1 MEACAPVNAALVG
14 LLSIVVFA
22 LAYWFYGRWVANR
35 LFEVSA
41 DRPVPSREKEDGI
54 DYLPTNRFVLFGHHF
69 ASIAGAGP
77 IVGPALAVI
86 YGWVPALLWVIF
98 GTIFIGAIHDLG
110 SLMVSMRHG
119 GRTIGDVTES
129 LMGPRARAILVV
141 VTFFLLLLVV
151 AVFALVIG
159 GLFNTYPEAVFPS
172 AALIVIAMCIGL
184 LVYRAR
190 LPLLP
195 ATLIGVALMAASIWY
210 GLGHPMGQ
218 GIGPTTWIV
227 VLLVY
232 AFTASVLPVWLL
244 LQPRDYLNSFGLYF
258 GMGLIYLGLFVG
270 HPRIVAPAV
279 RLTGAGAPPAIPF
292 LFIVVACGAI
302 SGFHSLISSG
312 TTARQLG
319 SERDA
324 AFIGYGSML
333 VEGALA
339 VVVVLACTAGIGSAQ
354 IWAERYQSW
363 GAFGSLNAK
372 LGAFVDGGDQLLQSL
387 GFAPGVGGTLLTVTV
402 VGFVLTSLDTASRL
416 MRFTIAE
423 IGESLGVKQLQN
435 RYVASLIAVGSA
447 FILATIKVGGKET
460 GMMLWPAFGIT
471 NQVFASLVMIV
482 ISVYLLKLRK
492 PIWPTVLPALFML
505 VITAAA
511 LVSQLGTWIASRNWL
526 LAVVGVIILMAEL
539 WIAGEGTYCL
549 MASIDRKPG
558 YDSNTPGEP
567 AG

>member
-1 MEACAPVNAALVG
+1 MNAALVA
-14 LLSIVVFA
+14 LLCIVLFV
-22 LAYWFYGRWVANR
+22 LGYRIYGRWAARR

-41 DRPVPSREKEDGI
+41 DRPVPSREKQDGI
-54 DYLPTNRFVLFGHHF
+54 DFVPTNRFVLFGHHF

-86 YGWVPALLWVIF
+86 YGWVPALLWVVF
-98 GTIFIGAIHDLG
+98 GSIFIGAVHDLG

-119 GRTIGDVTES
+119 GRTIGDVTET
-129 LMGPRARAILVV
+129 LMGPRVRAIFVV

-151 AVFALVIG
+151 AVFALVIS
-159 GLFNTYPEAVFPS
+159 GLFKTYPEAVFP
-172 AALIVIAMCIGL
+172 AGALIVIAMGTGL
-184 LVYRAR
+184 LVYR
-190 LPLLP
+190 LHVPLLP
-195 ATLIGVALMAASIWY
+195 ATLIGVALMAAGIWY
-210 GLGHPMGQ
+210 GIGHPMGQ
-218 GIGPTTWIV
+218 NIGPLTWVV

-232 AFTASVLPVWLL
+232 AFIASVLPVWLL

-258 GMGLIYLGLFVG
+258 GMGLTYLGLFVA
-270 HPRIVAPAV
+270 HPHIVAPAV
-279 RLTGAGAPPAIPF
+279 RATGAGAPPMVPF

-312 TTARQLG
+312 TTARQLS

-339 VVVVLACTAGIGSAQ
+339 VVVVLACTAGIGSAAV
-354 IWAERYQSW
+354 WAERYQSW

-372 LGAFVDGGDQLLQSL
+372 LTAFIDGGDNLLQAL

-416 MRFTIAE
+416 MRFNITE
-423 IGESLGVKQLQN
+423 IGESLGIKPLQN
-435 RYVASLIAVGSA
+435 RYIASLIVLGCA
-447 FILATIKVGGKET
+447 FLLATVKVGEKET
-460 GMMLWPAFGIT
+460 GMLLWPAFGIT

-482 ISVYLLKLRK
+482 ISVYLLKLHK

-505 VITAAA
+505 AITAAA
-511 LVSQLGTWIASRNWL
+511 LVSQLATWIRTTNWL
-526 LAVVGVIILMAEL
+526 LLGVGLIILVAEL
-539 WIAGEGTYCL
+539 WITAEGTYCL
-549 MASIDRKPG
+549 LRGRKPVSHG
-558 YDSNTPGEP
+558 DVSDES
-567 AG
+567 AA